1 MAATLPPSMK
11 TNRLLSLA
19 LTLALTAAGVLADG
33 PVARADILRTDGN
46 DTKGPL
52 DLSNVRLTPLK
63 AADRFQVKTMSK
75 FTASQL
81 DGDKGWIEV
90 DFDTNADTTYDFWV
104 AVFYH
109 KGKLIALQGHRSN
122 TLRQLPARRV
132 DARTISFD
140 ITHGQLD
147 GVHSYDLAAFSI
159 WRAAPCTQ
167 KKPCVDAIPN
177 RYPLIRYDFTSP
189 TVTWK
194 NPPTMS
200 TQASDTLTYPVSV
213 VLKDDKYGSGI
224 RSWSFQLSVD
234 GSDWST
240 FKTGTSTTPTI
251 QVPGESGHRYGYRMI
266 AVDKQGNKET
276 SKWQYNTLVP
286 FDDRDPSLTYSAGVQ
301 SSRTGALEGTIT
313 SLAQTETL
321 TYSATFSGNTGLTGE
336 QFAIVMGKPA
346 TPGST
351 ATATVS
357 IDGVVQGTLTEDD
370 NTSAMQI
377 GEGFGPQSGL
387 HTVVITTTSAEPFVI
402 DGLYE
407 YP

>member
-1 MAATLPPSMK
+1 MTK
-11 TNRLLSLA
+11 NRFLSLSLTMA
-19 LTLALTAAGVLADG
+19 LIAVGVLATA
-33 PVARADILRTDGN
+33 PAAQADIVRTDGN

-52 DLSNVRLTPLK
+52 DLSNVHLTPLRT
-63 AADRFQVKTMSK
+63 ADRFEVKTFTR

-81 DGDKGWIEV
+81 DGDHGWIEV
-90 DFDTNADTTYDFWV
+90 DFDTNGDRTYDFWV

-122 TLRQLPARRV
+122 VIRQLPARRV
-132 DARTISFD
+132 DPRTISFE
-140 ITHGQLD
+140 ITHNQLD
-147 GVHSYDLAAFSI
+147 GVHSYDFAAVSV
-159 WRAAPCTQ
+159 WRAAPCSN
-167 KKPCVDAIPN
+167 KKPCVDTIPN
-177 RYPLIRYDFTSP
+177 RYPLLRYDFTPP

-200 TQASDTLTYPVSV
+200 TQASDTLTFPVSV

-224 RSWSFQLSVD
+224 KSWVFQLSDD

-240 FKTGTSTTPTI
+240 FQTGTATSPTI
-251 QVPGESGHRYGYRMI
+251 QIPGESGHRYDYRMI
-266 AVDKQGNKET
+266 VVDKQGNKET
-276 SKWQYNTLVP
+276 SKWHYNTLVP

-301 SSRTGALEGTIT
+301 SARAGAFDGTIT

-321 TYSATFSGNTGLTGE
+321 TYTATFSGVTGIAGE
-336 QFAIVMGKPA
+336 QFDIIMGKPA

-357 IDGVVQGTLTEDD
+357 IDGFYQDTLTEND
-370 NTSAMQI
+370 NTSVMQI
-377 GEGFGPQSGL
+377 SEGFGPQSGT
-387 HTVVITTTSAEPFVI
+387 HTIVVTTTSAEPFVI
-402 DGLYE
+402 DGFYE